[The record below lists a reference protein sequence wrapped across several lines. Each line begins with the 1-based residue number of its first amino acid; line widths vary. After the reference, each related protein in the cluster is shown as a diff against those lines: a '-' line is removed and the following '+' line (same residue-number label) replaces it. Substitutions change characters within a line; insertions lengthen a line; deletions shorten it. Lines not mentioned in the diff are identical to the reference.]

1 MTLAEAE
8 EIREELIGMEM
19 SDREEAL
26 EQLLS
31 DVENLLEDLY
41 QSGFDTV
48 HDSTLEAFHTMV
60 RRTAAYGMELL
71 SELLS
76 QLADGLT
83 MRRHQMEKKED
94 SLARVYTQLYRYVS
108 VCRDKIECDKGV
120 RYYLL

>member
-1 MTLAEAE
+1 M
-8 EIREELIGMEM
+8 MDM
-19 SDREEAL
+19 FDKEEAL

-48 HDSTLEAFHTMV
+48 HDSTLQALKNMI

-76 QLADGLT
+76 RLTDGLT
-83 MRRHQMEKKED
+83 MRRHQLEKKED
-94 SLARVYTQLYRYVS
+94 SLVGVYTRLYQYVS

-120 RYYLL
+120 RYYLS

>member
-1 MTLAEAE
+1 MDMYDKE
-8 EIREELIGMEM
+8 EV
-19 SDREEAL
+19 L

-48 HDSTLEAFHTMV
+48 HDSTLKTLKNMAA
-60 RRTAAYGMELL
+60 RTAAYGMELL

-76 QLADGLT
+76 RLTDGLT
-83 MRRHQMEKKED
+83 MRRHQLGKKED
-94 SLARVYTQLYRYVS
+94 SLMGVYTQLYRYIS

>member
-1 MTLAEAE
+1 MTLSEAE
-8 EIREELIGMEM
+8 EIRKELVRMEM

-26 EQLLS
+26 EQLLC

-48 HDSTLEAFHTMV
+48 HDSTLEAFNTMV
-60 RRTAAYGMELL
+60 RRTAAYGMKLL

-94 SLARVYTQLYRYVS
+94 SLARVYAQLYRYVN